1 MASVKI
7 EIEKQYIEIMKAIV
21 IQAYGG
27 PEQLVLKELPIP
39 QPAAGDVLIRVKALG
54 INHAEVF
61 MRKGD
66 WGDVAKVSGIEC
78 VGEVAKDTTGRLAEG
93 SKVAVIL
100 GGMGRT
106 RNGSY
111 AEYTAAPATNVVPI
125 ESSLSWTDLAAIPES
140 YSTAWSCLFD
150 RHPLKG
156 GQVVLIRGAT
166 SALGQA
172 AINLATEVGAR
183 VIGVTRS
190 ESKKALLKS
199 VGAHST
205 TIESYNLASTMRE
218 LYPDGIDS
226 VLDLVGNRTLHDSL
240 KMVKKGGRVIMAG
253 FLGGHDPVPFNVI
266 SSLPTG
272 VDLTFFG
279 SAFVFGNKDYPLSN
293 VPLQAMIRNV
303 ERGRYH
309 AKPVKVFPFNQIPDA
324 HRLMESSEANGKIVV
339 RM

>member
-1 MASVKI
+1 
-7 EIEKQYIEIMKAIV
+7 MKAIM
-21 IQAYGG
+21 IQAHGG
-27 PEQLVLKELPIP
+27 PEQLVLRELPIP
-39 QPAAGDVLIRVKALG
+39 QPAEGDVLIRVKALG

-78 VGEVAKDTTGRLAEG
+78 VGEVVKDTTGRLAEG
-93 SKVAVIL
+93 AKVAAIL

-111 AEYTAAPATNVVPI
+111 AEYAVAPATNVVRV
-125 ESSLSWTDLAAIPES
+125 ESSLTWVDLAAIPES
-140 YSTAWSCLFD
+140 YATAWSCLFD

-156 GQVVLIRGAT
+156 SQVVLIRGAT

-172 AINLATEVGAR
+172 AINLAKEVGAR
-183 VIGVTRS
+183 VIAATRS
-190 ESKKALLKS
+190 ESKKTLLQS
-199 VGAHST
+199 LGAHGT
-205 TIESYNLASTMRE
+205 IIESYDLASTIRE

-226 VLDLVGNRTLHDSL
+226 VLDLVGNRTVHDSL
-240 KMVKKGGRVIMAG
+240 KMVKKGGCVTMAG
-253 FLGGHDPVPFNVI
+253 FLGGHDPVPFDVI

-303 ERGRYH
+303 ESGLYH
-309 AKPVKVFPFNQIPDA
+309 AKPVKVFPFEQIPDA
-324 HRLMESSEANGKIVV
+324 HRLMESGEANGKIVV
-339 RM
+339 RI

>member
-1 MASVKI
+1 
-7 EIEKQYIEIMKAIV
+7 MKAIM

-27 PEQLVLKELPIP
+27 PEQLVLRELPIL
-39 QPAAGDVLIRVKALG
+39 QPAEDDVLIRVKPCASTTPRCS
-54 INHAEVF
+54 
-61 MRKGD
+61 RKGD

-78 VGEVAKDTTGRLAEG
+78 VGEVVKDTTERLAEG
-93 SKVAVIL
+93 AKVAAIL

-111 AEYTAAPATNVVPI
+111 AEYTVAPATNVVPV
-125 ESSLSWTDLAAIPES
+125 ESSLTWTDLAAIPES
-140 YSTAWSCLFD
+140 YATAWSCLFD

-172 AINLATEVGAR
+172 AINLVTEVGAR
-183 VIGVTRS
+183 VIAGTRS
-190 ESKKALLKS
+190 ESKKTLLQS
-199 VGAHST
+199 LGAHAT
-205 TIESYNLASTMRE
+205 IIESHDLGSPIRK

-226 VLDLVGNRTLHDSL
+226 VLDLVGNRTVHDSL

-253 FLGGHDPVPFNVI
+253 FLGGHDPVPVNII
-266 SSLPTG
+266 SRLPTG

-279 SAFVFGNKDYPLSN
+279 SSFVFGNKDYPL
-293 VPLQAMIRNV
+293 PRNV
-303 ERGRYH
+303 ESGRYH
-309 AKPVKVFPFNQIPDA
+309 AKPVKVFPFDQIPEA

-339 RM
+339 RI

>member
-1 MASVKI
+1 
-7 EIEKQYIEIMKAIV
+7 MKAIV

-27 PEQLVLKELPIP
+27 PEQLVLRELPIP
-39 QPAAGDVLIRVKALG
+39 EPAEGDVLIRVKALG

-78 VGEVAKDTTGRLAEG
+78 VGEVVKDTTGRLAEG
-93 SKVAVIL
+93 TKVAAIL

-106 RNGSY
+106 GNGSY
-111 AEYTAAPATNVVPI
+111 AEYTVASATNVVRV
-125 ESSLSWTDLAAIPES
+125 ESSLTWTDLAAIPES
-140 YSTAWSCLFD
+140 YATAWSCLFD
-150 RHPLKG
+150 RHPLKAD
-156 GQVVLIRGAT
+156 QLVLLRGAT

-183 VIGVTRS
+183 VIAATRS
-190 ESKKALLKS
+190 ESKKALLQS
-199 VGAHST
+199 LGAHVT
-205 TIESYNLASTMRE
+205 IIESYELASAIRE

-226 VLDLVGNRTLHDSL
+226 VLDLVGNRTVHDSL

-279 SAFVFGNKDYPLSN
+279 SAFVFGNKDYPLSK

-303 ERGRYH
+303 ESGRYH
-309 AKPVKVFPFNQIPDA
+309 AKPVKVFPFDQIPDA

-339 RM
+339 RI